1 MEDKLN
7 KDILWVEQYRPSTI
21 DDLVLPENIKGTFRE
36 IISQDK
42 IPNLILSGSAGVG
55 KTSAA
60 MVLCKALNCD
70 YIIVNGSDEGR
81 LIETL
86 RNKLTQYCSS
96 VSMSGGRKVVIMDEA
111 DYMTPDSVQ
120 PAMRGFM
127 EKFSSNCSFIFTCNF
142 KNRIIEPIH
151 SRCAVIDYRITDTD
165 KQKLA
170 AEFMNRCITI
180 LTDNNIEYDGNVVA
194 ELIMKH
200 LPDFRRVLNELQRYS
215 VSGNIDSGILLN
227 ISDANMKELIECL
240 KSKNFK
246 GVRTWVVDNIDND
259 PQKIFRKI
267 YDHLYT
273 SADPNTIP
281 QIILHIA
288 EYQYKSAFVA
298 DQEINLMACL
308 VEIMTNAKFK

>member
-1 MEDKLN
+1 MN
-7 KDILWVEQYRPSTI
+7 KDILWVERYRPSTI
-21 DDLVLPENIKGTFRE
+21 EDLILPENIKSTFRE

-42 IPNLILSGSAGVG
+42 IPNLILSGSAGTG

-60 MVLCKALNCD
+60 MVLCKELNCD
-70 YIIVNGSDEGR
+70 YIIINGSDEGR

-96 VSMSGGRKVVIMDEA
+96 VSMSGGRKVVIIDEA

-120 PAMRGFM
+120 PAMRGFI

-151 SRCAVIDYRITDTD
+151 SRCAVIDYSATDPR
-165 KQKLA
+165 QMAGEFLA
-170 AEFMNRCITI
+170 RCNFI
-180 LTDNNIEYDGNVVA
+180 LKENEIEYEEPVVA

-200 LPDFRRVLNELQRYS
+200 FPDFRRVLNELQRYS

-227 ISDANMKELIECL
+227 ISDANMNELAEAL
-240 KSKNFK
+240 KTKNFK
-246 GVRTWVVDNIDND
+246 EVRSWVVNNLDND
-259 PQKIFRKI
+259 PQKVYRKI
-267 YDHLYT
+267 YDKLYEKC
-273 SADPNTIP
+273 DPNSIP
-281 QIILHIA
+281 AIILNIA
-288 EYQYKSAFVA
+288 EYQYKSAFVG

-308 VEIMTNAKFK
+308 VEIMSNAKFK

>member
-1 MEDKLN
+1 MN

-21 DDLVLPENIKGTFRE
+21 DDLVLPESIKGTFRE

-42 IPNLILSGSAGVG
+42 IPNLILSGSAGTG

-180 LTDNNIEYDGNVVA
+180 LTDNNIQYDGNVVA
-194 ELIMKH
+194 EVIMKH

-240 KSKNFK
+240 KTKNFK
-246 GVRTWVVDNIDND
+246 GVRTWVVNNMDND

-267 YDHLYT
+267 YDHLYQ
-273 SADPNTIP
+273 SADPSTIP

>member
-1 MEDKLN
+1 M
-7 KDILWVEQYRPSTI
+7 KDILWVERYRPSTI
-21 DDLVLPENIKGTFRE
+21 DELILPESIKTTFNE
-36 IISQDK
+36 IISQGK
-42 IPNLILSGSAGVG
+42 IPNLILSGSAGTG

-60 MVLCKALNCD
+60 MVLCKSLNCD
-70 YIIVNGSDEGR
+70 YIIINGSDEGR

-96 VSMSGGRKVVIMDEA
+96 VSMSGGRKVVIIDEA

-120 PAMRGFM
+120 PAMRAFI

-151 SRCAVIDYRITDTD
+151 SRCAVIDYSATDPR
-165 KQKLA
+165 QMAGEFLA
-170 AEFMNRCITI
+170 RCNFI
-180 LTDNNIEYDGNVVA
+180 LKENEIEYEEPVVA

-200 LPDFRRVLNELQRYS
+200 FPDFRRVLNELQRYS

-227 ISDANMKELIECL
+227 ISDANMNELAEAL
-240 KSKNFK
+240 KTKNFK
-246 GVRTWVVDNIDND
+246 GVRSWVVNNLDND
-259 PQKIFRKI
+259 PQKIYRKV
-267 YDHLYT
+267 YDKLYEKC
-273 SADPNTIP
+273 DPNSIP
-281 QIILHIA
+281 QIILSIA

-308 VEIMTNAKFK
+308 VEIMSNAKFK

>member
-1 MEDKLN
+1 MN

-21 DDLVLPENIKGTFRE
+21 DDLILPEGIKNTFSE
-36 IISQDK
+36 IIGQDK

-60 MVLCKALNCD
+60 MVLCKSLNCD
-70 YIIVNGSDEGR
+70 YIIINGSDEGR

-120 PAMRGFM
+120 PAMRGFI
-127 EKFSSNCSFIFTCNF
+127 ERFSSNCSFIFTCNF

-151 SRCAVIDYRITDTD
+151 SRCAVIDYQIKDSDRR
-165 KQKLA
+165 KLA
-170 AEFMNRCITI
+170 SDFMKRCEHI
-180 LTDNNIEYDGNVVA
+180 LTEKNIKYDGQVVA

-200 LPDFRRVLNELQRYS
+200 LPDFRRVLNEMQRYS
-215 VSGNIDSGILLN
+215 VSGNIDTGILLN
-227 ISDANMKELIECL
+227 INDANMKELIECL

-246 GVRTWVVDNIDND
+246 GVRKWVVDNIDND

-267 YDHLYT
+267 YEQLYQAT
-273 SADPNTIP
+273 ESSTIP

-308 VEIMTNAKFK
+308 IEIMKDGKFK